1 MAMAKRE
8 RSFESGYC
16 SSEDENGLKLY
27 VAAAP
32 QPQSRSSPPSRDST
46 AGERELIRPREKR
59 PPRPIQELPQIIVPP
74 IPAAQDGPPTPPP
87 KSPFLELVHA
97 KRKTIMEKIE
107 GWWDLGLLEKRQTLF
122 KGGGSP
128 LRRKF

>member
-46 AGERELIRPREKR
+46 ADERELVRPRER
-59 PPRPIQELPQIIVPP
+59 PPRPIKELPQIIVPPP

-87 KSPFLELVHA
+87 KSPFLELIHA
-97 KRKTIMEKIE
+97 KRKTIMEKVE
-107 GWWDLGLLEKRQTLF
+107 GWWDLNLLEKRQTLL